1 LKGFLAFEF
10 QNYYIEQPYHDFKI
24 DKITIIYPRCFS
36 NFQQRQNSLH
46 YKKFMSKRILAKS
59 NEILKIEQIQVKN
72 CIVITLKDTNF
83 FLAKTDG
90 EDDGDQ
96 VATVRKKL

>member
-1 LKGFLAFEF
+1 
-10 QNYYIEQPYHDFKI
+10 
-24 DKITIIYPRCFS
+24 
-36 NFQQRQNSLH
+36 
-46 YKKFMSKRILAKS
+46 MSKRILAKS

-90 EDDGDQ
+90 DDDGDQ
-96 VATVRKKL
+96 VATVHKKL